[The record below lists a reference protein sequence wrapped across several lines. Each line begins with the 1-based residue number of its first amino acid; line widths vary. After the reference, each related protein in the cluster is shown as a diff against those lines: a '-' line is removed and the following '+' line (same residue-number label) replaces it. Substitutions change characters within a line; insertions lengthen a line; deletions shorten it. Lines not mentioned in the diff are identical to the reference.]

1 MAENMGSGP
10 AGTPPEDRRPR
21 PQYGE
26 LAPEGW
32 TWKPPQDDTV
42 PAAPSAAPGSPA
54 PATPQAAPAAPQ
66 AAAPRRT
73 AGVPAWDRPVTLG
86 LLVLG
91 LLATFFAVSVLNSLP
106 MAVQTLYTQQDLGT
120 YRPDAAVAGLITAGG
135 ITEGVVW
142 LLTAAGSILLTIRG
156 KRAFYLPLI
165 GAVVSFVVIFVFMSI
180 ILTTDPT
187 LLDFYS
193 RP

>member
-1 MAENMGSGP
+1 MAENVASGP

-32 TWKPPQDDTV
+32 TWKPPQDDQV
-42 PAAPSAAPGSPA
+42 PAAPSAVPA
-54 PATPQAAPAAPQ
+54 PPAPPAQPAPLS
-66 AAAPRRT
+66 AAAGRT
-73 AGVPAWDRPVTLG
+73 AGVPTWDRPVTFG
-86 LLVLG
+86 LLILG
-91 LLATFFAVSVLNSLP
+91 LLATFFAVSVLNALP
-106 MAVQTLYTQQDLGT
+106 MAVQTLYTQSNLGT
-120 YRPDAAVAGLITAGG
+120 YRPDPSVASLITAGC
-135 ITEGVVW
+135 IAEAVVW
-142 LLTAAGSILLTIRG
+142 LLTAAGAILLLVRG

-165 GAVVSFVVIFVFMSI
+165 GAVVSFVVIFLFMSI